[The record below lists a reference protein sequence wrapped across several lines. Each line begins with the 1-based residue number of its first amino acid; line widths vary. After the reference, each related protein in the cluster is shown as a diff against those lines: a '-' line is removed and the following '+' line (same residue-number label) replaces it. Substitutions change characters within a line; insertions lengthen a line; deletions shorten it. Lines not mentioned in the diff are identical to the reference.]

1 MSSIKYFSTCSLSG
15 EVTEDL
21 SDQYFKIVVGHIS
34 SDLYFKICFLADLMS
49 YLFLKLFGVCFLMLF
64 LMSLLQIMI
73 NLLFEEP
80 MGCFVRS
87 ARVFSIF

>member
-34 SDLYFKICFLADLMS
+34 SDLYFKICFLADLNE
-49 YLFLKLFGVCFLMLF
+49 L
-64 LMSLLQIMI
+64 SLSETVRR
-73 NLLFEEP
+73 LLSHAVSDVSFTNYDQP
-80 MGCFVRS
+80 
-87 ARVFSIF
+87 II